1 MIYAFSEDSDQ
12 PEHLPSLITE
22 SLLCALLVV
31 KEPNLAVD
39 TEDSDQIG
47 QILRLI
53 WVFAEYILSC

>member
-53 WVFAEYILSC
+53 